1 MGQSADFS
9 ESIKIIQEAHA
20 DAVAILEK
28 WRDMLEAQGEIV
40 FSIRN
45 SDGSTAEITLPTIRE
60 AINRYLGGV
69 FDQITLTDG
78 NTTVIVRLDADGNVE
93 LVNADGFPANLIV
106 GHIAASSITGANGQL
121 YIRGSVNLANAVISN
136 GQVTSLSVY
145 SAQINGAVFRGSALI
160 TGGTRITG
168 NATIRNATIQNLDA
182 GTVRYRKQVLQ
193 WGMESYVD
201 STLEGPVSGGLWTG
215 DVSVLERA
223 GIKSE
228 PTWSDCI
235 YIPEPFNPSS
245 NRVNIYWGT
254 PDEGETLVTDVMGG
268 GTDFS
273 TMIMA
278 MWPYKMY
285 EAVNGGYR
293 IRWLPLNDLGHRI
306 IYVRSGDMSVQA
318 GDPSPVIPIKIT
330 DTSTATDRTA
340 TLITRRAVAS
350 YECRRFIADT
360 ETTTAP
366 DSEVTT
372 NYLFAT

>member
-20 DAVAILEK
+20 DAVAILKK

-45 SDGSTAEITLPTIRE
+45 GDGSTAEITFPTIRE
-60 AINRYLGGV
+60 TINRYLGGV

-78 NTTVIVRLDADGNVE
+78 NTTVIVRLDANGNIE
-93 LVNADGFPANLIV
+93 LVNANGYPANLIV
-106 GHIAASSITGANGQL
+106 GSLAASSITGVNGEL
-121 YIRGSVNLANAVISN
+121 NIRGNVNLDYAVISN
-136 GQVTSLSVY
+136 GEVRDLSVY
-145 SAQINGAVFRGSALI
+145 GAQINGAVFRGSTLI

-168 NATIRNATIQNLDA
+168 NATIRNVTIQNLDA
-182 GTVRYRKQVLQ
+182 GTIRYRKQVLQ

-201 STLEGPVSGGLWTG
+201 SSIDGPVSNGLWTG
-215 DVSVLERA
+215 DVSILERA

-235 YIPEPFNPSS
+235 YIPELFSPSS
-245 NRVNIYWGT
+245 NKVNIYWGT
-254 PDEGETLVTDVMGG
+254 PDEGEILVTDAMDG
-268 GTDFS
+268 GTEFF
-273 TMIMA
+273 TTIMA

-293 IRWLPLNDLGHRI
+293 IRWLPLNDQGHRI
-306 IYVRSGDMSVQA
+306 MYARSGDMSAQV
-318 GDPSPVIPIKIT
+318 GHFSPTIPVKIT
-330 DTSTATDRTA
+330 DASTLTGRVV
-340 TLITRRAVAS
+340 TLISRRPVTS

-360 ETTTAP
+360 ETTTVPGSDA
-366 DSEVTT
+366 TT

>member
-78 NTTVIVRLDADGNVE
+78 NTTVIIRLDADGNVE
-93 LVNADGFPANLIV
+93 LVNEDGFPANLIV
-106 GHIAASSITGANGQL
+106 GNIAASSITGANGQL

-136 GQVTSLSVY
+136 GEVTSLSVY
-145 SAQINGAVFRGSALI
+145 SAQINGAVFSGSALI

-201 STLEGPVSGGLWTG
+201 SAIEGPVSGGLWTG

-235 YIPEPFNPSS
+235 YIPELFNPSS

-293 IRWLPLNDLGHRI
+293 IRWLPLNDLAHRI
-306 IYVRSGDMSVQA
+306 MYVRSGDMSVQA

-330 DTSTATDRTA
+330 DASTSTDRTV
-340 TLITRRAVAS
+340 TLITRRAVSS

-360 ETTTAP
+360 ETTSAP

>member
-78 NTTVIVRLDADGNVE
+78 NTTVIVRLDANGNVE
-93 LVNADGFPANLIV
+93 LVNGDGYPANLIV
-106 GHIAASSITGANGQL
+106 GHIAASSITGATGQL

-136 GQVTSLSVY
+136 GQVRDLSVY
-145 SAQINGAVFRGSALI
+145 GAQINGAVFSGPALI

-182 GTVRYRKQVLQ
+182 GTVRYRKQVLR
-193 WGMESYVD
+193 WGMESHVD
-201 STLEGPVSGGLWTG
+201 STIEGPVSGGLWTG

-235 YIPEPFNPSS
+235 YIPELFNSSS
-245 NRVNIYWGT
+245 NKVNIYWGT
-254 PDEGETLVTDVMGG
+254 PDEGETPVTDVMGG

-273 TMIMA
+273 TTIMA

-285 EAVNGGYR
+285 EAVNGGFR
-293 IRWLPLNDLGHRI
+293 IRWLPLDDQAHRI
-306 IYVRSGDMSVQA
+306 MYARSGDMSAQA
-318 GDPSPVIPIKIT
+318 GYSSPVIPVKIT
-330 DTSTATDRTA
+330 DASTATGRTV
-340 TLITRRAVAS
+340 TLMARRMVAS

-360 ETTTAP
+360 EATSA
-366 DSEVTT
+366 SGSGITT